1 MEKEESETVA
11 RQEKADHRLRE
22 RLGRDDNDSDDGDN
36 NHGDPE
42 ETLFW
47 TEEVEAELSR
57 WDEEKF
63 KLEEVRIENRE

>member
-1 MEKEESETVA
+1 MNTFSSNCVV
-11 RQEKADHRLRE
+11 
-22 RLGRDDNDSDDGDN
+22 
-36 NHGDPE
+36 PE

-63 KLEEVRIENRE
+63 KLAEVKTDIFYAKFTTFL